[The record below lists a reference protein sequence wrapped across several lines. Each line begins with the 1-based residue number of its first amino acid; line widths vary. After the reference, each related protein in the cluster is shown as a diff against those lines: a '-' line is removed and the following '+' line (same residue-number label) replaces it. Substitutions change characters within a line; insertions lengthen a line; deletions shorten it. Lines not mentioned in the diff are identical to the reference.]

1 MLTSNRKILHVNKGG
16 FSDSID
22 LAVVNKY
29 GKRAVTQIS
38 KRTGNVYHAAC
49 RRVL

>member
-1 MLTSNRKILHVNKGG
+1 MLRSNPKILHVNKGG

-29 GKRAVTQIS
+29 GKRAVTEIS
-38 KRTGNVYHAAC
+38 KRTGNVYHAA
-49 RRVL
+49 